1 MLAFLNTPNLRK
13 LHQVMSQM
21 PRIISAAHY
30 RISLRVCVI
39 SVPRATTNRK
49 GKMTRIAAPAIAA
62 SLAAAFSAEAFV
74 HQPTRL
80 ADASANARRR
90 VTNQILRM
98 SADDDGEDGVMNKYS
113 R

>member
-21 PRIISAAHY
+21 LRIISAAHY

-39 SVPRATTNRK
+39 SVRATTNRK

>member
-1 MLAFLNTPNLRK
+1 M
-13 LHQVMSQM
+13 
-21 PRIISAAHY
+21 
-30 RISLRVCVI
+30 I
-39 SVPRATTNRK
+39 SVRATTNRK

-90 VTNQILRM
+90 VTNQILLM
-98 SADDDGEDGVMNKYS
+98 SADDNGEDGVMNKYS